1 MATRSI
7 SMPASPEVKKMTSER
22 MGTQDPREHW
32 NQQAPIYA
40 SDEGHRRFGR
50 FLDLYEEGCWR
61 YIEPVLPRIDTSVIL
76 EAGCGT
82 GRWVI
87 RLAPMGYRVVLSDLS
102 PEMVEH
108 AREKVEQQGLCDRVA
123 DYYALDICDMQALS
137 NANFDLVLALGGPLS
152 LCHNASLAISEFHRV
167 TKPGGYVVCD
177 TANRY
182 RTALDLV
189 RENKASQLASVL
201 DTGRFLRRDGLVD
214 HRFDPQELDDLF
226 AANGWEVV
234 HVAGIC
240 PLFEYLPT
248 AEQVRFL
255 DDENLFEAM
264 RDVGKRYAENP
275 CMVAQSGRLLIVAR
289 RS

>member
-1 MATRSI
+1 MST
-7 SMPASPEVKKMTSER
+7 K
-22 MGTQDPREHW
+22 DLREYW
-32 NQQAPIYA
+32 NQQAPGYA
-40 SDEGHRRFGR
+40 SDEGHRRFGQ

-102 PEMVEH
+102 PEMVKH
-108 AREKVEQQGLCDRVA
+108 AREKVEQLGLSDRVA
-123 DYYALDICDMQALS
+123 GYYALDICDMQALP
-137 NANFDLVLALGGPLS
+137 NASFDLVLALGGPLS
-152 LCHNASLAISEFHRV
+152 LCHDASLAISEFHRV
-167 TKPGGYVVCD
+167 TRPGGYVVCD

-189 RENKASQLASVL
+189 HENKASQLASVL

-214 HRFDPQELDDLF
+214 HRFDPQELIDLF

-248 AEQVRFL
+248 AEQVRLL
-255 DDENLFEAM
+255 DDEHLFEAM
-264 RDVGKRYAENP
+264 RDVGRRYAEDP
-275 CMVAQSGRLLIVAR
+275 FMVALSGRLLIVAR
-289 RS
+289 RWE